1 MQICAIP
8 NTQYPWWGCINII
21 SNFVKGNSLLNISWK
36 FLRKPVYLQSFLPIV
51 VFLLISKSQGEIITR
66 LNLAISKLSISSS
79 LDIFKTCQQM
89 IIQKYWTPF
98 GAIFKENK
106 ILRTEQSATNIFSLL
121 TFWRLPVSQV
131 SDCQESGKLTQSGSP
146 RTTGRS
152 LRLDFT
158 VSVIHWNL
166 TFSCP
171 SSSIP
176 TSWYNL

>member
-106 ILRTEQSATNIFSLL
+106 NLNNRKISTAYLFFVDILKTPSVSS
-121 TFWRLPVSQV
+121 FWL
-131 SDCQESGKLTQSGSP
+131 SGV
-146 RTTGRS
+146 R
-152 LRLDFT
+152 
-158 VSVIHWNL
+158 
-166 TFSCP
+166 
-171 SSSIP
+171 
-176 TSWYNL
+176 

>member
-89 IIQKYWTPF
+89 IIQKYWEQQ
-98 GAIFKENK
+98 KQNK
-106 ILRTEQSATNIFSLL
+106 NQHCISSLCWHFEDSQCLKFL
-121 TFWRLPVSQV
+121 TVRSQV
-131 SDCQESGKLTQSGSP
+131 SWLSQVHLEQQ
-146 RTTGRS
+146 GRAS
-152 LRLDFT
+152 D
-158 VSVIHWNL
+158 
-166 TFSCP
+166 
-171 SSSIP
+171 
-176 TSWYNL
+176 

>member
-21 SNFVKGNSLLNISWK
+21 SNFVKGNSLLSISWK

-51 VFLLISKSQGEIITR
+51 VFLLISKSQGETITR

-98 GAIFKENK
+98 DAIFKENK
-106 ILRTEQSATNIFSLL
+106 NQHYTSFLCWHFEDSQCLKFL
-121 TFWRLPVSQV
+121 TVRSQV
-131 SDCQESGKLTQSGSP
+131 SWLSQ
-146 RTTGRS
+146 
-152 LRLDFT
+152 
-158 VSVIHWNL
+158 IHL
-166 TFSCP
+166 EQQGGASD
-171 SSSIP
+171 
-176 TSWYNL
+176 